1 MTEQEARK
9 LLSLGIHP
17 AWRKAEEKL
26 LAPLLQKFVAE
37 ENGRI
42 RSHRPDTLAVDLPAL
57 RLIQF
62 IQREIQLEG
71 EALAS
76 LRQRHA
82 EFTQH
87 FARSVSE
94 DERRLH
100 ILDYAKT
107 MGRSSRELAGD
118 SRAFERWFGM
128 DAVADRYMRRHTLHE
143 RILSFCLGR
152 LGALSAHLIQL
163 AGEPGAQAALWQK
176 LEIER
181 VTRPLLIH
189 DGDNRVVIEAFRC
202 LATGLQALPQ
212 TMQETAVAEGTLQ
225 FIYRSALE
233 SRQQVWV
240 QCEALNLLQS
250 LSLVFLRTALRKRL
264 TEPQEGD
271 DLFLRR
277 HAVLLLGKALVR
289 APDLAELIPAVLADP
304 SPFVRQALP
313 VVLHEVDEAMAL
325 RWFAQSSMEDASPQV
340 RAAALL
346 ALPKL
351 LERAGLFDGLLS
363 QMQKLLQQEQD
374 AFVLRVAFQV
384 CVDASATLIEPG
396 QQARWQQAMRSA
408 LSVLHGNASSIAVR
422 RWAAQADERLW
433 CQSDPAARQL
443 LERLGNWLQDQKP
456 GRHRS
461 IPKKLLSDADPDLIG
476 RVLAI
481 LAQDDFGLDMAQGR
495 WRSRMMRGQQFGMRL
510 WRVLHEFRNPSPDK
524 RQAFR
529 HTVGRIFS
537 GNLRAPSGILAEL
550 AETKVPGEPL
560 FLSGEAGWRPYLPL
574 LDDVI
579 STLDVPGGKVRLYS
593 SEGVTEVAAPRNI
606 VAQLKS
612 RWLLATRFAQLARL
626 RNWQESSQAM
636 PSGYVHALRELGF
649 EVRFYP
655 HAAAT
660 GQAQPDPAVT
670 RFFASGLVVPLG
682 ENWQRM
688 EEYFFSVYQNSLN
701 DLAVFTAL
709 VLAYFVGKH
718 LYANRRIRQT
728 RENLPLV
735 LGGWGTRGKS
745 GTERI
750 KAAVLNALGYSL
762 VSKTTG
768 CEAMF
773 LYADPYGK
781 MREMF
786 LFRPYDKATIWEQF
800 DVMRHAEG
808 LGADIFLWECMALT
822 PSYVRIL
829 QRHWVRDDISTITNT
844 FPDHEDLQGPAGIN
858 IPEVM
863 TNFIPRR
870 SILITSEEQM
880 LPILREAARENET
893 RMERV
898 GWLEAGMLT
907 PDVLQRFPYDE
918 HPYNIALVM
927 RMGQELGIAPDFAL
941 KEMADRVVPDLGVLK
956 TYPEAAIQGRRLV
969 FVNGMSANERF
980 GCLGNWV
987 RMGFDRQNP
996 DAEPG
1001 VWISTVVNNR
1011 ADRVARSRVF
1021 AGILVNDISADRHF
1035 LIGSNLPGLMGYI
1048 EEAWSKFAQQLTLW
1062 PESEAGDAT
1071 SPQAVLQAFAGRY
1084 RVAISEETVRRR
1096 LQAMLQGLGLADT
1109 ATLLDLW
1116 QQPQSLSES
1125 LAASGLQEYAADIAA
1140 AVQRMNEELG
1150 EYQAFFDQIAHI
1162 NGHGE
1167 MPVSLS
1173 PNPLPGN
1180 PLPTRKECPRRE
1192 WQQSCSHGRD
1202 NPPPQAGEGANVKGD
1217 GFDLRDAGSLRE
1229 FCVRPSDQKRLDQA
1243 LHQLLHTWF
1252 KRRIVVVHD
1261 FYASGDAIVDIIRSE
1276 TPPGILNR
1284 VMGIQN
1290 IKGTGLDFVY
1300 RWQAWDTCYKAC
1312 DKLRSGKIGTMEQG
1326 LRELAAFQ
1334 EFGLLCAEHVRDTL
1348 LLARQ
1353 SAAMQ
1358 RESFQAELKVIESN
1372 LELALEVVRGKM
1384 SIVRQSG
1391 WMLKLLEGV
1400 EALLDAGDAVKRRK
1414 TADQIY
1420 RDLIAERIS
1429 VERAVLELQ
1438 SLNKR
1443 QKGGWLLGQ
1452 LHQVKEYLHQRGA
1465 TGQRTV

>member
-1 MTEQEARK
+1 MTEQETRK

-17 AWRKAEEKL
+17 AWRLAEEKL
-26 LAPLLQKFVAE
+26 LIPLAQKFVAE
-37 ENGRI
+37 EEGRI
-42 RSHRPDTLAVDLPAL
+42 RSRRADKVAVDSLAL
-57 RLIQF
+57 RLIRF
-62 IQREIQLEG
+62 VQREIQLEG
-71 EALAS
+71 EALS
-76 LRQRHA
+76 RLRNRHA
-82 EFTQH
+82 EFTQRY
-87 FARSVSE
+87 ARSVSE
-94 DERRLH
+94 DERRFHTLA
-100 ILDYAKT
+100 YAKA
-107 MGRSSRELAGD
+107 MGRSNRELAED
-118 SRAFERWFGM
+118 RRAFGRWFGM
-128 DAVADRYMRRHTLHE
+128 DAVTDRYLRRHTLHE
-143 RILSFCLGR
+143 RVLSFCLNR
-152 LGALSAHLIQL
+152 LGALSVHLIGQ

-176 LEIER
+176 LELER
-181 VTRPLLIH
+181 ATLPLLAH
-189 DGDNRVVIEAFRC
+189 DGDNRVVVEAFRC
-202 LATGLQALPQ
+202 LAASLKALPQ
-212 TMQETAVAEGTLQ
+212 AMQGTAVAEGTLQ

-250 LSLVFLRTALRKRL
+250 LSLPFLRLALHKRL
-264 TEPQEGD
+264 TEPLDGD

-277 HAVLLLGKALVR
+277 HAVRLLGETLPR
-289 APDLAELIPAVLADP
+289 SPDLVGLIPAVLADP

-313 VVLHEVDEAMAL
+313 AALSRMSMGDDAKVL
-325 RWFAQSSMEDASPQV
+325 RWFEQSSTEDASPQV

-346 ALPKL
+346 ALPGL
-351 LERAGLFDGLLS
+351 LARGGLFDSLLG
-363 QMQKLLQQEQD
+363 QMQALLRQEQD

-384 CVDASATLIEPG
+384 SVEVSVALASSRPE
-396 QQARWQQAMRSA
+396 QQALWLQSMRVE
-408 LSVLHGNASSIAVR
+408 LSDLHCNASSIAVR
-422 RWAAQADERLW
+422 RWAAQAGERLW

-443 LERLGNWLQDQKP
+443 LARLGEWLQDQKP
-456 GRHRS
+456 GRYGRV
-461 IPKKLLSDADPDLIG
+461 PEKLLSGADPEVTG

-481 LAQDDFGLDMAQGR
+481 LAQDDFGLDLAQGR
-495 WRSRMMRGQQFGMRL
+495 WRSRLMRGHRFGMRL

-529 HTVGRIFS
+529 HTVGRVFS
-537 GNLRAPSGILAEL
+537 GNLRAPSSILAEL

-560 FLSGEAGWRPYLPL
+560 FLSGESGWRPYLPL

-579 STLDVPGGKVRLYS
+579 STLDAPGGKVRLYS
-593 SEGVTEVAAPRNI
+593 SEGVTQIAAPRN
-606 VAQLKS
+606 VFVRVKS

-626 RNWQESSQAM
+626 RNWQENSQAA
-636 PSGYVHALRELGF
+636 PSAYVHALRKLGF
-649 EVRFYP
+649 EVSFLP
-655 HAAAT
+655 H
-660 GQAQPDPAVT
+660 GKQQAEEQPDPAVT
-670 RFFASGLVVPLG
+670 RFFSSGLAVPLG

-718 LYANRRIRQT
+718 LYANWRIRQT

-750 KAAVLNALGYSL
+750 KAAMLNALGYSL

-844 FPDHEDLQGPAGIN
+844 FPDHEDLQGPAGLN

-893 RMERV
+893 RLEQV

-956 TYPEAAIQGRRLV
+956 TYPEALVKGRRLV

-980 GCLGNWV
+980 GCLGNWT
-987 RMGFDRQNP
+987 RMGFDRQDP

-1048 EEAWSKFAQQLTLW
+1048 EEAWSRFAQQLTLW
-1062 PESEAGDAT
+1062 PESDTLKDARAGDAS
-1071 SPQAVLQAFAGRY
+1071 SPQAVLQDFAGRY
-1084 RVAISEETVRRR
+1084 RVAVSEEAVRRR
-1096 LQAMLQGLGLADT
+1096 AAAMLQGMGLGETEA
-1109 ATLLDLW
+1109 LLDLW
-1116 QQPQSLSES
+1116 RQPQALSES
-1125 LAASGLQEYAADIAA
+1125 LAASGFQEYAADIAA

-1150 EYQAFFDQIAHI
+1150 EYQAFFEQITHI
-1162 NGHGE
+1162 
-1167 MPVSLS
+1167 
-1173 PNPLPGN
+1173 
-1180 PLPTRKECPRRE
+1180 
-1192 WQQSCSHGRD
+1192 
-1202 NPPPQAGEGANVKGD
+1202 
-1217 GFDLRDAGSLRE
+1217 
-1229 FCVRPSDQKRLDQA
+1229 RPSDQKRLDLA

-1261 FYASGDAIVDIIRSE
+1261 FYASGDAIVDMIRSQ

-1300 RWQAWDTCYKAC
+1300 RWQAWDTCYRAC
-1312 DKLRSGKIGTMEQG
+1312 DKLRSGKPGVMEQG

-1348 LLARQ
+1348 TRARQ

-1372 LELALEVVRGKM
+1372 LELALEAVRGKM
-1384 SIVRQSG
+1384 NIVRQSG
-1391 WMLKLLEGV
+1391 WMLKLLEGL

-1420 RDLIAERIS
+1420 RDLINERIS

-1438 SLNKR
+1438 ALNKR

-1452 LHQVKEYLHQRGA
+1452 LHHVKGYLYQRGA
-1465 TGQRTV
+1465 TERQRGI

>member
-1 MTEQEARK
+1 MD
-9 LLSLGIHP
+9 GFH
-17 AWRKAEEKL
+17 
-26 LAPLLQKFVAE
+26 
-37 ENGRI
+37 
-42 RSHRPDTLAVDLPAL
+42 
-57 RLIQF
+57 
-62 IQREIQLEG
+62 
-71 EALAS
+71 
-76 LRQRHA
+76 
-82 EFTQH
+82 
-87 FARSVSE
+87 VS
-94 DERRLH
+94 
-100 ILDYAKT
+100 
-107 MGRSSRELAGD
+107 
-118 SRAFERWFGM
+118 
-128 DAVADRYMRRHTLHE
+128 
-143 RILSFCLGR
+143 
-152 LGALSAHLIQL
+152 
-163 AGEPGAQAALWQK
+163 
-176 LEIER
+176 
-181 VTRPLLIH
+181 
-189 DGDNRVVIEAFRC
+189 
-202 LATGLQALPQ
+202 
-212 TMQETAVAEGTLQ
+212 
-225 FIYRSALE
+225 
-233 SRQQVWV
+233 
-240 QCEALNLLQS
+240 
-250 LSLVFLRTALRKRL
+250 
-264 TEPQEGD
+264 
-271 DLFLRR
+271 
-277 HAVLLLGKALVR
+277 
-289 APDLAELIPAVLADP
+289 
-304 SPFVRQALP
+304 
-313 VVLHEVDEAMAL
+313 
-325 RWFAQSSMEDASPQV
+325 
-340 RAAALL
+340 
-346 ALPKL
+346 
-351 LERAGLFDGLLS
+351 
-363 QMQKLLQQEQD
+363 
-374 AFVLRVAFQV
+374 
-384 CVDASATLIEPG
+384 
-396 QQARWQQAMRSA
+396 QQARWSQAMRAA
-408 LSVLHGNASSIAVR
+408 LSDLHANANSIAVR

-443 LERLGNWLQDQKP
+443 LARLGAWLQDRKP
-456 GRHRS
+456 GRYEPV
-461 IPKKLLSDADPDLIG
+461 PKNLLSGFDPEVTG
-476 RVLAI
+476 RVMSV
-481 LAQDDFGLDMAQGR
+481 LAQDDFGLDLAQGR
-495 WRSRMMRGQQFGMRL
+495 RSRLMRGHRFGMRL
-510 WRVLHEFRNPSPDK
+510 WRVWYEFRHPSPDK

-560 FLSGEAGWRPYLPL
+560 FLSGESGWRPYLPL

-579 STLDVPGGKVRLYS
+579 STLDAPGGQVRLYS
-593 SEGVTEVAAPRNI
+593 SEGVTQVVAPRRLF
-606 VAQLKS
+606 VRLKS
-612 RWLLATRFAQLARL
+612 RWLLAARFAQLARL
-626 RNWQESSQAM
+626 RNWQENSQAA
-636 PSGYVHALRELGF
+636 PSGYVHALREMGF
-649 EVRFYP
+649 EVNFKP
-655 HAAAT
+655 HDK
-660 GQAQPDPAVT
+660 QPDPAAA
-670 RFFASGLVVPLG
+670 RFFATGLAVPLG

-701 DLAVFTAL
+701 DLTVFTAL

-728 RENLPLV
+728 RDNLPLV

-750 KAAVLNALGYSL
+750 KAAMLNALGYSL

-844 FPDHEDLQGPAGIN
+844 FPDHEDLQGPAGLN

-863 TNFIPRR
+863 TNFIPHRAT
-870 SILITSEEQM
+870 LISSEEQM
-880 LPILREAARENET
+880 LPILREAARENGT
-893 RMERV
+893 RLEQV

-956 TYPEAAIQGRRLV
+956 TYPEARVNGRRLA

-980 GCLGNWV
+980 GCLGNWT
-987 RMGFDRQNP
+987 RMGFDRQDP

-1048 EEAWSKFAQQLTLW
+1048 EEAWSRFAQQLTLW
-1062 PESEAGDAT
+1062 PESAAQDAS

-1084 RVAISEETVRRR
+1084 RVAASEAALCRR
-1096 LQAMLQGLGLADT
+1096 LQAMLQGLGLDETEA
-1109 ATLLDLW
+1109 LLDLW
-1116 QQPQSLSES
+1116 QQPQALSEK
-1125 LAASGLQEYAADIAA
+1125 LAASGLPEYAEDIAA
-1140 AVQRMNEELG
+1140 AVQRMNEELA
-1150 EYQAFFDQIAHI
+1150 EYQAFFGQVA
-1162 NGHGE
+1162 
-1167 MPVSLS
+1167 
-1173 PNPLPGN
+1173 
-1180 PLPTRKECPRRE
+1180 
-1192 WQQSCSHGRD
+1192 
-1202 NPPPQAGEGANVKGD
+1202 
-1217 GFDLRDAGSLRE
+1217 DASA
-1229 FCVRPSDQKRLDQA
+1229 SDRKRLDLS
-1243 LHQLLHTWF
+1243 LHQLLHAWF

-1261 FYASGDAIVDIIRSE
+1261 FYASGDAIVDRIRSQ
-1276 TPPGILNR
+1276 TPPGIVNR

-1312 DKLRSGKIGTMEQG
+1312 DKLRSGKAGIMEQG

-1348 LLARQ
+1348 AQARQ

-1372 LELALEVVRGKM
+1372 LELALETVRGKM

-1391 WMLKLLEGV
+1391 WMLKLLEGL

-1438 SLNKR
+1438 ALNKR
-1443 QKGGWLLGQ
+1443 QKGGWLIGQ

-1465 TGQRTV
+1465 AEQRTA